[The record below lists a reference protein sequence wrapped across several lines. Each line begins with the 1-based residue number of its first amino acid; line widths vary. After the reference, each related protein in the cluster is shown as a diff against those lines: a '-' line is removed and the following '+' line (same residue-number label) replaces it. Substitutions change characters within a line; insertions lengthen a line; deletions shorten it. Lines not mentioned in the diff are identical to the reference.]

1 VIWTLSAAAG
11 FLAQLVDGALGMA
24 FGVTASTILQ
34 AAGFAPAVSSAT
46 VHAAKTFLTAA
57 NGLSHYKLG
66 NVDRE
71 LFLKLSVSGTTT
83 AVAGACLLSELEA
96 QWLAPAIQC
105 YLIVAGVIVL
115 SKAFGLKLLPGVNP
129 TLLGAVGGFV
139 DAIGGGGWGPIVTG
153 TLIAADNDP
162 RTTIGSVNTAEFFVS
177 ISQTIVFLIALR
189 ASYISYFAPFA
200 IGGLV
205 AAPLGAWVC
214 KTLSKRAQRALYVLV
229 GLLLIATNAAKLVNT
244 LI

>member
-1 VIWTLSAAAG
+1 MIWTLSAAAG

-71 LFLKLSVSGTTT
+71 LFLKLTASGTTT
-83 AVAGACLLSELEA
+83 AVAGAYLLSELEA
-96 QWLAPAIQC
+96 PWLAPAIQC
-105 YLIVAGVIVL
+105 YLIVAGVLVL

-129 TLLGAVGGFV
+129 TLLGAVGGFA